1 MHAGQEAPQRTRSPF
16 AAAVLSLLFPGLG
29 HAYAGAPA
37 RALAFASLPIL
48 ILALGAGMVV
58 RLDLLALGG
67 LAIQSEFLTGVF
79 VVNLLALAYR
89 AAAVVDAWRVAHYLN
104 ALERAGGGRLGR
116 PRIAVQP
123 VSAIGLAVVLLVTSG
138 AHLAVARWDLL
149 LARSADCVFDPDRT
163 DCAEAS
169 PSPGSSASP
178 SPTEEPE
185 ASPTLSEPPL
195 GTAVPSQTVAP
206 WNGTERLNILLIGS
220 DEQGGGHNT
229 DTLIVVSIDPQSK
242 RVAMFTLPRDTV
254 DVPIPPGPARQV
266 YGSVYR
272 GKINSFFLS
281 ARNRPDAFP
290 GTDQT
295 RGYNALKSVLGEL
308 YGLDVKY
315 FVEVNFEGFERVVDA
330 FGGVNINVQMPVT
343 DDHFPL
349 GGGRNARIYLPSG
362 PRHMTGAEALIYAR
376 SRNGS
381 NDFDR
386 GQRQQRVLLSLRQQV
401 DIRTI
406 LPRLDSLAAAVTS
419 AVRTDFPRDL
429 VDELLGLADAIDTRE
444 LRSYVFTPP
453 RYQREVLSG
462 DPRGYVIIPDVDRI
476 RAAVRD
482 AFVIDPEEEARRETL
497 AEEAASIWVLNGSG
511 EQGEASRIAAYLEWV
526 GLLASAPNTR
536 PDDAGRSATRII
548 ANNGAELAA
557 PTTAEVLRTVFGV
570 EIVPVADPAA
580 RVDFVVTTGTATP
593 DLTPPPRP

>member
-116 PRIAVQP
+116 PRIAIHP
-123 VSAIGLAVVLLVTSG
+123 VSAVGLAVVLLVTSG
-138 AHLAVARWDLL
+138 AHVAVARWDLL

>member
-1 MHAGQEAPQRTRSPF
+1 
-16 AAAVLSLLFPGLG
+16 
-29 HAYAGAPA
+29 
-37 RALAFASLPIL
+37 
-48 ILALGAGMVV
+48 
-58 RLDLLALGG
+58 
-67 LAIQSEFLTGVF
+67 
-79 VVNLLALAYR
+79 
-89 AAAVVDAWRVAHYLN
+89 
-104 ALERAGGGRLGR
+104 
-116 PRIAVQP
+116 
-123 VSAIGLAVVLLVTSG
+123 
-138 AHLAVARWDLL
+138 
-149 LARSADCVFDPDRT
+149 
-163 DCAEAS
+163 
-169 PSPGSSASP
+169 
-178 SPTEEPE
+178 
-185 ASPTLSEPPL
+185 
-195 GTAVPSQTVAP
+195 VAP

-482 AFVIDPEEEARRETL
+482 AFVIDPGEEARREIL

-526 GLLASAPNTR
+526 GLLAAAPNTR

-593 DLTPPPRP
+593 DFTPPPRP